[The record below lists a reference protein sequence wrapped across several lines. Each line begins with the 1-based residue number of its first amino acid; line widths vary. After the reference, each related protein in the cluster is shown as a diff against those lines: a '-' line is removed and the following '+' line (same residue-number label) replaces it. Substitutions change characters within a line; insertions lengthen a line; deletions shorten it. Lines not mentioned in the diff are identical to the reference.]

1 MLTQEQLA
9 LYHENGY
16 LLVKGLFDP
25 TEAKAYREECHD
37 LARRLSPE
45 LATDKTWSS
54 ARAIAGAQKPTSITH
69 CPDVQYSSAAFTR
82 LLLDD
87 RFTSTAAD
95 VVGSGNVALHHTK
108 MFIKPPEN
116 GSPFPLHQDYPF
128 FPHRQNSVA
137 AAIFHFDDA
146 PIEKGCVRVVPG
158 SHRWGPLAHQSAG
171 GDFFLPP
178 EEYPFAS
185 AVPCPAE
192 AGDVV
197 FFGYLTVHGSGVN
210 VSNEARTTVL
220 VQFRDATD
228 EPSEAVHLSRG
239 RGMILRG
246 IDPKQATWINEG

>member
-1 MLTQEQLA
+1 MLSQDQLA
-9 LYHENGY
+9 SYQENGY
-16 LLVKGLFDP
+16 VLVKGLLDP
-25 TEAKAYREECHD
+25 AEAKVYREECHD

-45 LATDKTWSS
+45 LASDKTWSG
-54 ARAIAGAQKPTSITH
+54 ARTIAGSKTLTSITH
-69 CPDVQYSSAAFTR
+69 CPDVQYYSAAFTR

-95 VVGSGNVALHHTK
+95 IVGSENVALHHTK

-128 FPHRQNSVA
+128 FPHRLHSVA

-146 PIEKGCVRVVPG
+146 PVEKGCVRVMPG
-158 SHRWGPLAHQSAG
+158 SHRWGPLAHQSTGA
-171 GDFFLPP
+171 DFFLPP
-178 EEYPFAS
+178 EEYPFDM

-192 AGDVV
+192 AGDAI

-220 VQFRDATD
+220 VQFRDAAD
-228 EPSEAVHLSRG
+228 EPSEDVHLSRG
-239 RGMILRG
+239 RGTMLRG
-246 IDPKQATWINEG
+246 IDPKQATWTDEA